1 MQNPELQ
8 VLLHGDNIGDC
19 NVTLTQA
26 QNVSL
31 IRVEKVTNPNYLFVY
46 LDLRYAPSQT
56 FYFTLTKPG
65 QKKAYLTQPFEL
77 KERTGEAIVPFG
89 PEDVIYLL
97 MPDRFINGD
106 PRLDNVPGMV
116 EPKVDREARNDF
128 GRHGGD
134 LAGIGMALDY
144 LDELGITA
152 IWPTPVQENDVRSS
166 YHGYSITDYYRIDPR
181 QGSNE
186 DYRQL
191 VEKCHK
197 RGIKMVMYLV
207 LKP

>member
-65 QKKAYLTQPFEL
+65 QKKAYLTQPFEWGGSV
-77 KERTGEAIVPFG
+77 RTSGE
-89 PEDVIYLL
+89 
-97 MPDRFINGD
+97 
-106 PRLDNVPGMV
+106 
-116 EPKVDREARNDF
+116 
-128 GRHGGD
+128 
-134 LAGIGMALDY
+134 
-144 LDELGITA
+144 
-152 IWPTPVQENDVRSS
+152 
-166 YHGYSITDYYRIDPR
+166 
-181 QGSNE
+181 
-186 DYRQL
+186 
-191 VEKCHK
+191 
-197 RGIKMVMYLV
+197 
-207 LKP
+207 